1 MMSTALPPIT
11 KQHYLSAMQC
21 KKFGWHQWHD
31 PSALA
36 TSDPAREDR
45 LQTGREVGA
54 IARRLFPTGVQVM
67 GISRVDALSQTETA
81 LLLRQPLFEAAFEAE
96 GCFTRTDILV
106 PVDEESWDLFEVKSG
121 TSVED
126 VYVEDIA
133 FQAHVLAAAGVRVR
147 SYSLLLVDNTY
158 VREGEIN
165 PNSLFIRRDVTTPV
179 FERMHRVKSGL
190 QRTLETIA
198 LSAVPKTEIGRHC
211 DQPYLCPLKGRCWT
225 LPPHN
230 VTELVRGGD
239 RAFDLLASGV
249 SLIGEIPEDA
259 GLTERQRIQR
269 EAVITR
275 GLHVDVPAVQE
286 FLERLEW
293 PLHFLDFESFATAI
307 PLIDGVRPY
316 EQIIFQSSIHLLSD
330 VNGEPEHH
338 SFLAE
343 GRHDPRPELLRHLRE
358 KIGDRGSV
366 IVYNQQF
373 EEGRLRE
380 CAEAFPE
387 HRAWIDE
394 VIPRMVDLLVPFRE
408 FSVYYPEQHGSCS
421 IKNVLQ
427 PLTGQSYSNLAIQ
440 DGTTASREF
449 LRVTWSECA
458 EEEHQR
464 VRRDLLAYCGLDTG
478 GMVAILERLRALC
491 AVCRLP

>member
-1 MMSTALPPIT
+1 MSLVAVPTITKKHYLAGQQCPKLAWHTFNDTASMPPI
-11 KQHYLSAMQC
+11 
-21 KKFGWHQWHD
+21 
-31 PSALA
+31 
-36 TSDPAREDR
+36 DPALEDR
-45 LQTGREVGA
+45 MQQGREVGA
-54 IARRLFPTGVQVM
+54 LARRLFPTGVQVM

-275 GLHVDVPAVQE
+275 RLHVDVPAVQE

-316 EQIIFQSSIHLLSD
+316 QQIIFQSSIHILSD
-330 VNGEPEHH
+330 VDGEPKHH

-343 GRHDPRPELLRHLRE
+343 GRDDPRPELLRHLRDN
-358 KIGDRGSV
+358 IGERGSV

-387 HRAWIDE
+387 HREWIE
-394 VIPRMVDLLVPFRE
+394 QVIARMVDLLVPFRK
-408 FSVYYPEQHGSCS
+408 FAIYHPEQHGSCS

-427 PLTGQSYSNLAIQ
+427 PLTGRSYSELAIQ
-440 DGTTASREF
+440 DGTGASREF
-449 LRVTWSECA
+449 LRITWTDCG
-458 EEEHQR
+458 EEERKH
-464 VRRDLLAYCGLDTG
+464 VRRDLLDYCGLDTG
-478 GMVAILERLRALC
+478 GMVTILRALRGI
-491 AVCRLP
+491 APSF